1 MKSKTKVVP
10 IVLFLSALIMLVSC
24 GQKQDKVERII
35 EDGAEVIINHIEP
48 YQVKGEPS
56 NLILEKVFS
65 FDTEKDEIAATGLTD
80 IYRFDIDSDGNIYF
94 LIPPVGQGNLIYKF
108 DRNGNLIT
116 SFVRRGQGPYE
127 LEYPHYMRIINRDEI
142 LIIEPSKSKSYIFS
156 RDGLPI
162 KETPINRDIDKLIP
176 LENGKFLILFWHT
189 QDMDAKYFSLS
200 LNLYS
205 SGFKEIKELDR
216 FNKFPNRMIAEK
228 IAEKIIS
235 GINYVFVGEQSGG
248 NIYTGNCERGYEIL
262 VYDLEGNLLRKIRKE
277 YKPVEVPDDYKKEY
291 LKPFVETE
299 DSWAKNWGE
308 KIYFPKYWYPFYS
321 FFPDDEG
328 RLFVMTFE
336 EGENPGEYIFDIFNS
351 EGIFIA
357 RKSLKSS
364 LSKARLPELHV
375 KAKMNYLYCLR
386 EKESGYKELVVYKM
400 RWE

>member
-1 MKSKTKVVP
+1 MKK
-10 IVLFLSALIMLVSC
+10 IIYLALSLTILLCCVHK
-24 GQKQDKVERII
+24 GEKVERII
-35 EDGAEVIINHIEP
+35 EDGVEVIVNHLEP
-48 YQVKGEPS
+48 YKIKGEPTA
-56 NLILEKVFS
+56 LHLEEEFTI
-65 FDTEKDEIAATGLTD
+65 DTEKDDIAATGLTD
-80 IYRFDIDSDGNIYF
+80 IYRFDVDSEGNIYF
-94 LIPPVGQGNLIYKF
+94 LIPPAGQGNLIYKF
-108 DRNGNLIT
+108 DRNGNFII
-116 SFVRRGQGPYE
+116 SFARKGQGPYE
-127 LEYPHYMRIINRDEI
+127 LEYPHYMRVINNDEI

-156 RDGLPI
+156 TDGLPI
-162 KETPINRDIDKLIP
+162 KETPINNDIDMLIP
-176 LENGKFLILFWHT
+176 LENGKYLILFWHT
-189 QDMDAKYFSLS
+189 QDREAKYFSLS

-205 SGFKEIKELDR
+205 SDFKEIKELDR
-216 FNKFPNRMIAEK
+216 YNKFPNRMIAEK

-277 YKPVEVPDDYKKEY
+277 YKPVEVPEDYKKEY

-351 EGIFIA
+351 EGIFIT